1 MSRVVVNE
9 IQAKVGNDISF
20 NDAAKIDTLK
30 GKTTAGS
37 ITVQGEGSA
46 TTNLQ
51 QGLTKAW
58 IDYKGTA
65 TNAVMDSFNYSSP
78 TDNGTGDYTM
88 TFVSPPSSANYSI
101 VDGTERLENNNSPGI
116 TGFETSSST
125 SYIHNHWNSGFAT
138 ADMFRTYSIMHG
150 DLA

>member
-1 MSRVVVNE
+1 MST
-9 IQAKVGNDISF
+9 IVGTNIEVTNIKFDSDTTSMIIS
-20 NDAAKIDTLK
+20 N
-30 GKTTAGS
+30 AGQVT
-37 ITVQGEGSA
+37 IQGEGTA

-51 QGLTKAW
+51 QGLAKAW
-58 IDYKGTA
+58 IDYKGTS

-125 SYIHNHWNSGFAT
+125 SYIHNHWHSGFGT

>member
-1 MSRVVVNE
+1 MST
-9 IQAKVGNDISF
+9 IVGTNIEVTNLKYDSDTTSMIIS
-20 NDAAKIDTLK
+20 NTGQVTI
-30 GKTTAGS
+30 
-37 ITVQGEGSA
+37 QGEGTA

-51 QGLTKAW
+51 QGLAKAW
-58 IDYKGTA
+58 IDYKGTS

-125 SYIHNHWNSGFAT
+125 SYIHNHWHSGFGT

>member
-1 MSRVVVNE
+1 MST
-9 IQAKVGNDISF
+9 IVGTNIEVTNIKFDSDTTSMIIS
-20 NDAAKIDTLK
+20 N
-30 GKTTAGS
+30 AGQVT
-37 ITVQGEGSA
+37 IQGEGTA

-51 QGLTKAW
+51 QGLAKAW
-58 IDYKGTA
+58 IDYKGTS

-125 SYIHNHWNSGFAT
+125 SYIHNHWHSGFCT
-138 ADMFRTYSIMHG
+138 ADMFRTYSIMNISHIICKT
-150 DLA
+150 

>member
-1 MSRVVVNE
+1 MPSQIKVDE
-9 IQAKVGNDISF
+9 IKNVAGQY
-20 NDAAKIDTLK
+20 KIKTNVFE
-30 GKTTAGS
+30 GQTTAGS

-58 IDYKGTA
+58 IDYKGTD

-88 TFVSPPSSANYSI
+88 TFVSPPSSANYAI

-116 TGFETSSST
+116 TGFETTNST
-125 SYIHNHWNSGFAT
+125 SYIHNHWHSGFGT
-138 ADMFRTYSIMHG
+138 ADMFRTFSVMHG